1 LHQTGRWDMP
11 ERPAMSQQSVG
22 SRECRIRGTLRLVS
36 SVLRRGGM
44 LDNKIMEALK

>member
-1 LHQTGRWDMP
+1 MALVLMV
-11 ERPAMSQQSVG
+11 EAVVG
-22 SRECRIRGTLRLVS
+22 SRGCRICGTLRLVS